1 MSKTSPLMMA
11 YLVLS
16 ISGLIIPVYFNFIA
30 DWTSAENPRWRP
42 IVDFPVMSSFTADLF
57 ICASAA
63 ILFIVAEGRRIKMKN
78 LWFYVVLSLVVAIAF
93 AFPFFLFMR
102 ERWFKRLG
110 A

>member
-1 MSKTSPLMMA
+1 MKKTAPLMMG

-16 ISGLIIPVYFNFIA
+16 LMGLVIPVYFNFIA
-30 DWTSAENPRWRP
+30 DWTSLDNPWWKP

-63 ILFIVAEGRRIKMKN
+63 ILFMVVEGKRIQMKN
-78 LWFYVVLSLVVAIAF
+78 VWVYIILSMVVAIAF
-93 AFPFFLFMR
+93 AFPLFLYMR
-102 ERWFKRLG
+102 ERQLKKST